1 MTVGLSGV
9 ALRELSVGVRVSASL
24 AARRCNGVYVLVCGH
39 SFSGRLAARSHIR
52 PNRNAGLSFASL
64 LRWRIFDREER
75 SDMFTKLTDTNK
87 AAIFTVLVLLMALAV
102 ALYLRVLGITSE
114 SAAAWYMFT
123 PTLAV
128 LVMLLIV
135 TQDGYSKEGW
145 KTLGLHRL
153 GLKAW
158 LIAVLAPVLVGVG
171 ATAIV
176 WATPLAALAVPDD
189 VGSQIL
195 SFFIQLVVF
204 TLTFSLGEEL
214 GWRGYLLPQLLSLGR
229 TPAMVLVGL
238 VWAAWHMPLIFLTPL
253 YHAEGNK
260 LIVAPLFVGT
270 IVAAS
275 FFFGYLRLWTGSVWP
290 ASLAHTAHNSAWANL
305 GAFTLTSNPVV
316 VNEYLAGD
324 NGILILVGTAV
335 AAVWLGRKVNRELRS
350 EEASGTT

>member
-1 MTVGLSGV
+1 M
-9 ALRELSVGVRVSASL
+9 
-24 AARRCNGVYVLVCGH
+24 
-39 SFSGRLAARSHIR
+39 
-52 PNRNAGLSFASL
+52 
-64 LRWRIFDREER
+64 
-75 SDMFTKLTDTNK
+75 
-87 AAIFTVLVLLMALAV
+87 
-102 ALYLRVLGITSE
+102 
-114 SAAAWYMFT
+114 
-123 PTLAV
+123 
-128 LVMLLIV
+128 
-135 TQDGYSKEGW
+135 
-145 KTLGLHRL
+145 
-153 GLKAW
+153 
-158 LIAVLAPVLVGVG
+158 LVGMG

-176 WATPLAALAVPDD
+176 WATPLAAFAMPDD

-290 ASLAHTAHNSAWANL
+290 ASLAHTAHNSAWATL
-305 GAFTLTSNPVV
+305 GAFTLTSDPVV

>member
-1 MTVGLSGV
+1 
-9 ALRELSVGVRVSASL
+9 
-24 AARRCNGVYVLVCGH
+24 
-39 SFSGRLAARSHIR
+39 
-52 PNRNAGLSFASL
+52 
-64 LRWRIFDREER
+64 
-75 SDMFTKLTDTNK
+75 MFTKLIGTNK

-102 ALYLRVLGITSE
+102 ALYIRALDIPSE

-128 LVMLLIV
+128 LIMLLIV
-135 TQDGYSKEGW
+135 TRDGYSKEGW

-158 LIAVLAPVLVGVG
+158 WIAVLAPVLVGLV

-176 WATPLAALAVPDD
+176 WATPLAAFVVPDNAR
-189 VGSQIL
+189 SQIL
-195 SFFIQLVVF
+195 NFFIQLVVF

-214 GWRGYLLPQLLSLGR
+214 GWRGYLLPQLLSMGR

-253 YHAEGNK
+253 YHASGNR
-260 LIVAPLFVGT
+260 LLVVPLFMGT

-275 FFFGYLRLWTGSVWP
+275 FFFGYLRLWTSSVWP
-290 ASLAHTAHNSAWANL
+290 ASLAHTAHNSAWTTL

-316 VNEYLAGD
+316 INEYLVGD

-335 AAVWLGRKVNRELRS
+335 AAVWLGRKVNRKLRS
-350 EEASGTT
+350 EEDSGRGEQYVRS